1 MTPPVIRISMGSFVA
16 GQAALVEAKLNES
29 KASLEAGIRAM
40 KGNLGYFVGADR
52 THHAMHNVSFW
63 ESVADADQMST
74 FAPML
79 TLAGEF
85 TEIGVRFQ
93 RPILNFNTLWNLE

>member
-1 MTPPVIRISMGSFVA
+1 
-16 GQAALVEAKLNES
+16 
-29 KASLEAGIRAM
+29 
-40 KGNLGYFVGADR
+40 
-52 THHAMHNVSFW
+52 MHNVSFW
-63 ESVADADQMST
+63 ESVAAADQMST